1 MLTFDSTYLISGSI
15 VDYFY
20 TQIIGDPT
28 DRPVIKAA
36 ANFDVTNNFGL
47 IDGNKYGANGLSW
60 GATNVFFRQVSYG
73 IQLTADGLV
82 TYI

>member
-1 MLTFDSTYLISGSI
+1 M
-15 VDYFY
+15 
-20 TQIIGDPT
+20 
-28 DRPVIKAA
+28 IKAA

-73 IQLTADGLV
+73 IQLTADGLI